1 MNKKERFFKQLIQN
15 FERKKVKYIFLRGH
29 EFIKNNEDYGEVDI
43 LVKKFDLK
51 KVRKVFKYVPAC
63 YQFKNNID
71 LTHPL
76 LIRVVRNNF
85 VVDLDFQ
92 IEGIGYCG
100 SPLLKEDY
108 LFRHTR
114 KKSFYNILDNEA
126 EFLMFFVHG
135 FVFKR
140 KLRYFKKYESSFFN
154 LYNKLDK
161 FIIKE
166 RLNSFF
172 GAGLQEEIIRYLKKK
187 DLESLFNL
195 RTKMILK
202 SLSKNPIEIY
212 KVGISKMMRFR
223 NYFKLNEFFY
233 FINPL
238 KLRPLISFIGV
249 DGSGKT
255 TLAHFTKE
263 YLNKYNIKTIIMS
276 GGVFSPLKKPFWKKD
291 TPKINSFDMA
301 SYKKESIIKNLAR
314 LVLQIPKQIKIF
326 YYRKKGF
333 FVVTDRYI
341 YDLVNFY
348 SPPRFFRYLTKTLFQ
363 KPTKIFYIK
372 SPKNRI
378 IKRKKELTLNSIKK
392 LQNNIESNR
401 EFFDLT
407 VIENKDI
414 KKTFNNLELYLN
426 NLLKNV

>member
-15 FERKKVKYIFLRGH
+15 FGREKVKYIFLRGH

-51 KVRKVFKYVPAC
+51 KVREIFRYAPAC

-92 IEGIGYCG
+92 IEGVGHCG

-108 LFRHTR
+108 LFRHTK
-114 KKSFYNILDNEA
+114 KKSFYNILDDEA
-126 EFLMFFVHG
+126 EFLMLFIHG
-135 FVFKR
+135 FIFKR
-140 KLRYFKKYESSFFN
+140 KLRYFKKYKSYFFN

-161 FIIKE
+161 FVIKE

-172 GAGLQEEIIRYLKKK
+172 GIGLQEEIIRYLEKE
-187 DLESLFNL
+187 DLEGLFNL
-195 RTKMILK
+195 KIKMILK
-202 SLSKNPIEIY
+202 SLSKNPLEIY
-212 KVGISKMMRFR
+212 RVGISKMMRFR

-233 FINPL
+233 FINPF
-238 KLRPLISFIGV
+238 KLAPLISFIGV

-291 TPKINSFDMA
+291 APKINSFDLA

-314 LVLQIPKQIKIF
+314 LILQIPKQIKIF
-326 YYRKKGF
+326 YCRKRGF

-348 SPPRFFRYLTKTLFQ
+348 SPPGFFRYLTKTLFQ

-372 SPKNRI
+372 SPQNRI